1 MKGTTAGLKVGAT
14 VLLILVLGFFVFRFV
29 AKGLGGDRGYEVWA
43 LFRDATGLVEK
54 SRVQVA
60 GLNIGEIAG
69 RRLQGHEARI
79 TIRLRPD
86 TELWSNAVIYKKSAS
101 LLGEYYLEIDPG
113 MPYTPDPLTGKTI
126 QNYLIKDC
134 EKVTGN
140 PDCKQIKN
148 VIEAVTPSD
157 ILVQVNETLPVLRD
171 ILWNVR
177 KLTEGPVTDLVQEVR
192 GDIARNSQALEKL
205 LGNVDRVVSDVGG
218 FTHGPPSEDMR
229 ESIRNLRDITA
240 EVRSLVASGE
250 GGGPGGGGGGGGG
263 GGPGQRSGAPGALR
277 RDLDKLADSIDR
289 LNKSLDHAE
298 KFTGDVAEITDRV
311 NRGEGTVG
319 RLLNDDAIAEN
330 VSDITEDAAGFVKSL
345 TRLQTIVG
353 VRTEYNI
360 LARAPRTYLSLKLM
374 PRPDKYYLIEVV
386 DDPRG
391 SRRYSHRF
399 ENVTGGNTTQQGNIN
414 YDVWERTSGFR
425 FSFMFAKRI
434 VPSFARGQFGITG
447 RVGIKESTGGV
458 GLDFDFWNQRLMLNV
473 DLFDFMAARLPRL
486 KVWAA
491 VEVLKHF
498 WLLGGLDDVLNR
510 EGSTL
515 LPAEATCG
523 PATPASFCRAGRD
536 YFLGLQLT
544 FTDEDLKALLTVGG
558 SALAGAAR

>member
-1 MKGTTAGLKVGAT
+1 MRGTTAGLKVGAT
-14 VLLILVLGFFVFRFV
+14 ALFILVLGFFVFRFV
-29 AKGLGGDRGYEVWA
+29 AKGLGGERGYEVWA

-69 RRLQGHEARI
+69 RRLQGHEARV
-79 TIRLRPD
+79 TVRLRPD
-86 TELWSNAVIYKKSAS
+86 AELWSNAVIYKKSAS

-113 MPYTPDPLTGKTI
+113 MPSTPDPLTGQTI
-126 QNYLIKDC
+126 KNYLIKDC
-134 EKVTGN
+134 EKVTGK
-140 PDCKQIKN
+140 PDCNQIKN

-205 LGNVDRVVSDVGG
+205 LGNVDRVVSDVGS
-218 FTHGPPSEDMR
+218 FTHGPPSDDLR
-229 ESIRNLRDITA
+229 ESVRNLRDITA
-240 EVRSLVASGE
+240 EVRSLVASGGGSGGSGGSGGDTAQK
-250 GGGPGGGGGGGGG
+250 GGGQ
-263 GGPGQRSGAPGALR
+263 GPLR

-289 LNKSLDHAE
+289 LNKSLDNAE
-298 KFTGDVAEITDRV
+298 KFTGDVASITDRV

-360 LARAPRTYLSLKLM
+360 LARAPRTYLTLKLM
-374 PRPDKYYLIEVV
+374 PRPDKYYLIEVI

-391 SRRYSHRF
+391 TRRYSHRF
-399 ENVTGGNTTQQGNIN
+399 ENVTGGDVTKQGNIN
-414 YDVWERTSGFR
+414 VDSWERTSGFR
-425 FSFMFAKRI
+425 FSFMFAKR
-434 VPSFARGQFGITG
+434 VAPWGDRFGVTG

-458 GLDFDFWNQRLMLNV
+458 GLDFDFWHQRLTLNV

-498 WLLGGLDDVLNR
+498 WLLGGVDDLLNR
-510 EGSTL
+510 EGTAPN
-515 LPAEATCG
+515 PAGITCG
-523 PATPASFCRAGRD
+523 PATPSSWCHAGRD
-536 YFLGLQLT
+536 YFAGLQLT
-544 FTDEDLKALLTVGG
+544 FTDEDLKALLAIGG
-558 SALAGAAR
+558 SAVAGAAR